1 MDVLSTVR
9 LDKWLWAARFFK
21 TRSLA
26 STAILNGRVKING
39 DRCKPAKLLRVGDKL
54 EIHSA
59 PFDWHLL
66 VLSLSELVLSLSERR
81 GSPAVASALFQE
93 SEESQERRE
102 ELRQQLK
109 AARGSGFLEN
119 KARPT
124 KKDRRALINL
134 KKKNI

>member
-1 MDVLSTVR
+1 MQEKTVDVLSTVR

-66 VLSLSELVLSLSERR
+66 VLSLSDRR

-93 SEESQERRE
+93 SEESQDRRE

-109 AARGSGFLEN
+109 AARGSGFLEH

>member
-1 MDVLSTVR
+1 VQEKTVDVLSTVR

-66 VLSLSELVLSLSERR
+66 VLSLSDRR
-81 GSPAVASALFQE
+81 GCPAVASALFQE

>member
-1 MDVLSTVR
+1 MQEKTVDVLNTVR

-66 VLSLSELVLSLSERR
+66 VLSLSDRR

-102 ELRQQLK
+102 ELREQLK

>member
-1 MDVLSTVR
+1 MQEKTVDVLSTVR

-39 DRCKPAKLLRVGDKL
+39 DRCKPSKLLRVGDKL

-66 VLSLSELVLSLSERR
+66 VLSLSDRR

>member
-1 MDVLSTVR
+1 MQEKTVDVLSTVR

-66 VLSLSELVLSLSERR
+66 VLSLSGRR
-81 GSPAVASALFQE
+81 GSPAVASALFRE

>member
-1 MDVLSTVR
+1 MQEKTVDVLSTVR

-66 VLSLSELVLSLSERR
+66 VLSLSDRR

-124 KKDRRALINL
+124 KKDRRVLINL

>member
-1 MDVLSTVR
+1 MQEKTVDVLSTVR

-66 VLSLSELVLSLSERR
+66 VLSLSDRR

-93 SEESQERRE
+93 SEESQKRRE

>member
-1 MDVLSTVR
+1 MQEKTVDVLSTVR

-66 VLSLSELVLSLSERR
+66 VLSLSDRR

-102 ELRQQLK
+102 ELREQLK

>member
-1 MDVLSTVR
+1 MQEKTVDVLSTVR

-66 VLSLSELVLSLSERR
+66 VLSLSERR

-124 KKDRRALINL
+124 KKDRRVLINL

>member
-1 MDVLSTVR
+1 MQEKTVDVLSTVR

-66 VLSLSELVLSLSERR
+66 VLSLSDRR

-93 SEESQERRE
+93 SEESQDRRE

-124 KKDRRALINL
+124 KKDRRVLINL

>member
-1 MDVLSTVR
+1 MQEKTVDVLSTVR

-66 VLSLSELVLSLSERR
+66 VLSLSDRR

-93 SEESQERRE
+93 SEESQDRRE
-102 ELRQQLK
+102 ELRRQLK

>member
-1 MDVLSTVR
+1 MQEKTVDVLSTVR

-66 VLSLSELVLSLSERR
+66 VLSLNERR
-81 GSPAVASALFQE
+81 GAPAVARALFQE
-93 SEESQERRE
+93 SEESQEKRE

-109 AARGSGFLEN
+109 AAKASGFLEN

-124 KKDRRALINL
+124 KKDRRALVDL

>member
-1 MDVLSTVR
+1 MQEKTVDVLNTVR

-59 PFDWHLL
+59 PFDWHL
-66 VLSLSELVLSLSERR
+66 LVLSLSERR

>member
-1 MDVLSTVR
+1 MQEKTVDVLSTVR

-66 VLSLSELVLSLSERR
+66 VLSLSERR

-93 SEESQERRE
+93 SEESQDRRE
-102 ELRQQLK
+102 ELRRQLK